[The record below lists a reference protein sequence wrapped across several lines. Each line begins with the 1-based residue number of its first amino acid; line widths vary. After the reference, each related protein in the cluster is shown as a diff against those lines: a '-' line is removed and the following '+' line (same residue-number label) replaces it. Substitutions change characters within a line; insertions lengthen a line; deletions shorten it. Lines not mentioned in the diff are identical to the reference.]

1 MIDLVLRQAQ
11 INENLTNKLASN
23 DELFEN
29 INSKIEG
36 LNNLLSL
43 NKMFETQLAQIASTI
58 TAYDLGK
65 ILGHLE
71 ISFENINAVIMR
83 DGKST
88 RDLPYPNHVGK
99 AKNHGGKNP
108 NLRL

>member
-1 MIDLVLRQAQ
+1 
-11 INENLTNKLASN
+11 LTKKLSSN
-23 DELFEN
+23 DEIFEN
-29 INSKIEG
+29 INSNLEG
-36 LNNLLSL
+36 LNFSFENQLSL
-43 NKMFETQLAQIASTI
+43 NKIFETQLAQIAGTI
-58 TAYDLGK
+58 PAYDFEK
-65 ILGHLE
+65 IPGHPE
-71 ISFENINAVIMR
+71 ISFENINAIIMR